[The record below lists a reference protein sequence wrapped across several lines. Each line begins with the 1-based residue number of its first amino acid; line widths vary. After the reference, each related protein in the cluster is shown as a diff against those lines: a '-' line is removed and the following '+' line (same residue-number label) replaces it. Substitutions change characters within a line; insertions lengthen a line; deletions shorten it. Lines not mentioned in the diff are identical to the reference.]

1 MTRGYFSIGLAVAL
15 LPALAARVVA
25 EDWPQFR
32 GPNSSG
38 VSTSRGLPTTFS
50 HEDKVHW
57 QVTLGDGIGS
67 PVVARGRVFS
77 PAMTGPQKIAVFC
90 QDAATGRQ
98 LWKTERDTG
107 ALPR

>member
-1 MTRGYFSIGLAVAL
+1 MATTSLSRMFVGERFLIGFAITL
-15 LPALAARVVA
+15 LPALPPRVSA

-50 HEDKVHW
+50 HEDKVLW
-57 QVTLGDGIGS
+57 QATLGDGIGS

-77 PAMTGPQKIAVFC
+77 TAMTGPKKIAIFC
-90 QDAATGRQ
+90 HDAATGKQ
-98 LWKTERDTG
+98 L
-107 ALPR
+107 